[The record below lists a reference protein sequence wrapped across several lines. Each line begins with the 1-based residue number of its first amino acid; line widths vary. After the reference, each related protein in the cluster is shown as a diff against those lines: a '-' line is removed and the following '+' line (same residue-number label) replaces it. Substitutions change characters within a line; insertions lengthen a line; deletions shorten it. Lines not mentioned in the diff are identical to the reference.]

1 MFIIDKEQEICMF
14 SLHVLIVH
22 IDSVVFWQLSVLGN
36 QVTDFPSISDD
47 FKHQDPFN
55 PFLPCVL
62 YIGRLMKQLEITHIH
77 TLL

>member
-22 IDSVVFWQLSVLGN
+22 MDSLVFWQLSVLGN

-47 FKHQDPFN
+47 FNHQDPFK
-55 PFLPCVL
+55 
-62 YIGRLMKQLEITHIH
+62 RLGHFGTP
-77 TLL
+77 LLV

>member
-22 IDSVVFWQLSVLGN
+22 IDSVDFWQLSVLGN

-47 FKHQDPFN
+47 FKHQDPFKAEEVGN
-55 PFLPCVL
+55 
-62 YIGRLMKQLEITHIH
+62 
-77 TLL
+77 LLSDLHMS

>member
-55 PFLPCVL
+55 QFENRLHHRKAKIFLHTICT
-62 YIGRLMKQLEITHIH
+62 IGSFI
-77 TLL
+77 